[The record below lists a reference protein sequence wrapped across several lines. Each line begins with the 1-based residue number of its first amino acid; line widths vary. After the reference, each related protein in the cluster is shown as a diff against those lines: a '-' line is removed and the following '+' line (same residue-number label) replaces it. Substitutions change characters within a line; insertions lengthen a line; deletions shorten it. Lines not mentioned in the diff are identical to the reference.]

1 MTKSDK
7 KMHLPEIADDLFTTQ
22 EEREKVAVV
31 RSIKIENIVDF
42 PNHPFKVRQDENL
55 NKMVESINEMGVV
68 NPIIVRPAV
77 GGKYEIISGHRRK
90 FASVIANKIEIPAIV
105 KNLTDD
111 EATILMVDS
120 NIQREELLPSEKAFA
135 YKMKMDALKHQGLRN
150 DLTSCP
156 MDTKLQ
162 SAETVANDSEDSTRQ
177 IFRYIRLTELIP
189 ELLDKVDE
197 KIIAFRPAVE
207 ISYLTV
213 DEQKMLLDS
222 IDCNQA
228 TPSLSQAQTLKRL
241 SQNKTLNEEQI
252 YEILEQGKPN
262 QTMVRAKISQDKLKT
277 ILPNTIKGDLV
288 EDYVLKAVDFYN
300 RYQKKIRDEKS
311 R

>member
-1 MTKSDK
+1 M
-7 KMHLPEIADDLFTTQ
+7 
-22 EEREKVAVV
+22 
-31 RSIKIENIVDF
+31 
-42 PNHPFKVRQDENL
+42 
-55 NKMVESINEMGVV
+55 
-68 NPIIVRPAV
+68 
-77 GGKYEIISGHRRK
+77 ISGHRRK
-90 FASVIANKIEIPAIV
+90 FASIIASKIEIPAIV

-135 YKMKMDALKHQGLRN
+135 YKMKVEALKHQGLRT

-162 SAETVANDSEDSTRQ
+162 SAEEVAKDSDDSLRQ

-189 ELLDKVDE
+189 ELLNKVDE
-197 KIIAFRPAVE
+197 RIIAFRPAVE

-241 SQNKTLNEEQI
+241 SQNKTLKEEQI

-262 QTMVRAKISQDKLKT
+262 QTMVRAKISQEKLKT
-277 ILPNTIKGDLV
+277 VLPNTIKGDLV

-300 RYQKKIRDEKS
+300 RYQKKVRDEKS